1 MTVDI
6 INQLISQYTGSITNL
21 QTGSITLGKEL
32 FNAVALISIGILGLN
47 HLLRKNVDMVDADI
61 ELIRWLV
68 YLDFFYAFIANF
80 SNVYSFIFSSIQ
92 QIGSY
97 LGTQA
102 AGKAVDISPSNI
114 FHIGINLALKILG
127 SNITLNLFRN
137 ILYPLTS
144 VLTAALI
151 LFCFASI
158 GLELILVQIG
168 SQIILAGGIFLL
180 AFSGFQWTRDYAERY
195 VHTFF
200 HIGIKMIFI
209 YILVGLGVGLAQTWS
224 QVVIN
229 APWQKV
235 LDYDIAV
242 CLSTYIYYKLCL
254 KLPDQAVSWLTGRF
268 PLSFETA
275 SSVNAAVKG
284 AFKVAAGAVGGAAG
298 IAGMSKA
305 VGVASQVVK
314 TTLASQ
320 GKKENLLNTGW
331 ETIKTLGAANKAV
344 KQEEW
349 DRKVADTKGGKIA
362 KNILDSI
369 PKPKKNTK
377 KSAKTDIKDG
387 PEDFSI

>member
-275 SSVNAAVKG
+275 PSVNAAVKG